1 MAHKSLRYRYYQ
13 TSQKKKSKSYIIDE
27 HKYVNLGLPSGTLW
41 AKMNVGAESET
52 DAGLYFAWGET
63 EGYADASTKAFTEN
77 DYKFNPSGDN
87 STFTKYNL
95 TDNKT
100 VLDIEDDAA
109 AVNMGGYWHMPTKE
123 QCDELFNTKY
133 VTNTFI
139 ENYQDSGINGYLFT
153 SVSNGNTLF
162 IPAGGNYSNGEIWSV
177 GESGSVWSSSLYT
190 DNVNNAQNFIFSPLG
205 ASVSYNDR
213 YSGRSVRGVID

>member
-1 MAHKSLRYRYYQ
+1 MAHKSLRYRCYQ

-27 HKYVNLGLPSGTLW
+27 HEYVNLDLPSGTLW

-52 DAGLYFAWGET
+52 DAGLYFTWGET

-77 DYKFNPSGDN
+77 DYKFNPSRDN
-87 STFTKYNL
+87 STFTKYNS

-109 AVNMGGYWHMPTKE
+109 AVNMGDDWHMPTKE
-123 QCDELFNTKY
+123 QCDELFNTEY

-162 IPAGGNYSNGEIWSV
+162 IPAGGNYNNGEIWSV

-190 DNVNNAQNFIFSPLG
+190 DNINNAQNFIFSPLG

>member
-1 MAHKSLRYRYYQ
+1 
-13 TSQKKKSKSYIIDE
+13 
-27 HKYVNLGLPSGTLW
+27 
-41 AKMNVGAESET
+41 MNVGAESET

-63 EGYADASTKAFTEN
+63 EGYADTSTKAFTEN

-87 STFTKYNL
+87 STFTKYNS

-109 AVNMGGYWHMPTKE
+109 AVNMGDDWHMPTKE
-123 QCDELFNTKY
+123 QCDELFNTEY

-139 ENYQDSGINGYLFT
+139 ENYQDNGINGYLFT

-190 DNVNNAQNFIFSPLG
+190 DNVNNA
-205 ASVSYNDR
+205 
-213 YSGRSVRGVID
+213 